1 MDISLALS
9 ISFHFVS
16 KPKKKTGSIPVLIL
30 MIMHSEMPVSIFP
43 PAAVPSADNG

>member
-16 KPKKKTGSIPVLIL
+16 KSKKKTGSIPVF
-30 MIMHSEMPVSIFP
+30 EV
-43 PAAVPSADNG
+43 VPMSRTKIKKTLLKK